1 VASEVSGP
9 GQFSARTDKAV
20 TKANE
25 SLPNAGYGEAK
36 DYQDQ
41 KSGAAMGQSPGG
53 MDLASMFGNPS
64 AQVTGLG
71 EPTAQ
76 PGVPV
81 TDGAALGAGAGTE
94 ALNTPGADQES
105 KAYNAAY
112 MVALKFLANQPGSS
126 DAARNIVRA
135 MQASM

>member
-1 VASEVSGP
+1 MAGEVSGP
-9 GQFSARTDKAV
+9 GQFSQRTDKAV

-25 SLPNAGYGEAK
+25 SLPNAGYGEAQ
-36 DYQDQ
+36 DYQEQ
-41 KSGAAMGQSPGG
+41 KSGAAMAQSPAGNFSS
-53 MDLASMFGNPS
+53 LFGNPA

-76 PGVPV
+76 PGTPV

-94 ALNTPGADQES
+94 AINTPQDDQS

-126 DAARNIVRA
+126 DAARNNVRA